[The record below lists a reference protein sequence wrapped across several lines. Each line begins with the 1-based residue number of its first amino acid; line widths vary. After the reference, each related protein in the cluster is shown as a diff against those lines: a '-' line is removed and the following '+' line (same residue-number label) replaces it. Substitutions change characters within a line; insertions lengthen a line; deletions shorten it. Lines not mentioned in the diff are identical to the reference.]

1 MFGVSDSFTKFT
13 GSIGKGLSAATMD
26 REYQDRRRMNM
37 SRNRPKHALVG
48 VTQGA
53 TSFANSLASGFSG
66 LVVSQYL
73 VISVAK
79 SNTTSIIDK
88 ANGRGY

>member
-1 MFGVSDSFTKFT
+1 
-13 GSIGKGLSAATMD
+13 MD

-66 LVVSQYL
+66 LVVSQ
-73 VISVAK
+73 
-79 SNTTSIIDK
+79 IIYIVPVSK
-88 ANGRGY
+88 I

>member
-1 MFGVSDSFTKFT
+1 
-13 GSIGKGLSAATMD
+13 MD

-66 LVVSQYL
+66 LVVS
-73 VISVAK
+73 
-79 SNTTSIIDK
+79 
-88 ANGRGY
+88 